1 MASPASIA
9 KHPIHPMLIPL
20 PIGLWI
26 LSFIC
31 DLIYVIGWGGT
42 GWKDVAIYTMAGGI
56 IGALLAAVP
65 GLIDLFSL
73 AGKRLRIGVTHMII
87 NLVIVGIYT
96 VSLWLRTKGTP
107 DVTLPVV
114 LSAIGII
121 LLLIP
126 GWLGGELVYVHG
138 VAVEPQHE
146 QKGRTNK
153 IAGSKE

>member
-26 LSFIC
+26 FSFIC

-42 GWKDVAIYTMAGGI
+42 VWENVAFYTMAGGI

-73 AGKRLRIGVTHMII
+73 TGKRLKIGLTHMII
-87 NLVIVGIYT
+87 NLVIVGIFA
-96 VSLWLRTKGTP
+96 VSLWLRTRGIPGTM
-107 DVTLPVV
+107 LPFV
-114 LSAIGII
+114 LSAIGIV
-121 LLLIP
+121 LLLIS

-138 VAVEPQHE
+138 VAVESQYE
-146 QKGRTNK
+146 Q
-153 IAGSKE
+153 